1 MLSGNTFQFYDQIG
15 SNIEEQGE
23 TTDGK
28 RVQKHWRERER
39 TVTNMQSKPGRRNV
53 SLTRRKGWTIQV
65 YSAQLIQKQEDI
77 WLRKQT
83 MIK

>member
-39 TVTNMQSKPGRRNV
+39 EQLQTCNLSQEKEMWASHEEKAEQSKYILPN
-53 SLTRRKGWTIQV
+53 
-65 YSAQLIQKQEDI
+65 
-77 WLRKQT
+77 
-83 MIK
+83 

>member
-28 RVQKHWRERER
+28 RVQKHWRER
-39 TVTNMQSKPGRRNV
+39 TVTNMESKPGRRNV
-53 SLTRRKGWTIQV
+53 SLTGRKGWKV